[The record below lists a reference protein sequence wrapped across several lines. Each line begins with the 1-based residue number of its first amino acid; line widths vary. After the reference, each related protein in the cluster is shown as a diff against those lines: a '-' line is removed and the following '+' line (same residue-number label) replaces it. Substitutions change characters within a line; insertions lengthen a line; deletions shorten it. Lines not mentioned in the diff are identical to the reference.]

1 MNNDKLI
8 LTCFKN
14 LDIQYT
20 IGVATGV
27 PVIFLSVGE
36 DNQDGG
42 LEGFL
47 DTVNDVSSMDTP
59 PNVITTSYG
68 QNENTMSRNLAVY
81 VYLWR
86 S

>member
-1 MNNDKLI
+1 MNNDKLT
-8 LTCFKN
+8 LSCFKN

-20 IGVATGV
+20 VGVATGV
-27 PVIFLSVGE
+27 SVYFISVGE
-36 DNQDGG
+36 DVQDGG

-47 DTVNDVSSMDTP
+47 DTVNYVSSMDTP
-59 PNVITTSYG
+59 PNVMTTSYG
-68 QNENTMSRNLAVY
+68 QDESTMSPKLAKY